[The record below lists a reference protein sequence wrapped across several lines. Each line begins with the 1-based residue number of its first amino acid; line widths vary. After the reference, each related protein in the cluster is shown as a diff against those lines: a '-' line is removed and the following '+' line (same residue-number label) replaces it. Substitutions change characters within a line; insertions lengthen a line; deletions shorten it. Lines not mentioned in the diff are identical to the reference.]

1 MHEDPPRVE
10 LLRDGAK
17 EASRLVTHLAI
28 AQLLFSTLNPSPA
41 QAQLNSIRP
50 VEPLLRRYKNLLKT
64 VLRDASLRARHAVD
78 VSGILREI
86 ERWLAEALLRAGESV
101 VAAVGD
107 NSDEEPE
114 PRDWDLNILCDA
126 LLVKRALKASIFER
140 KPTPSALVPAD
151 NLDTTE
157 SVLAGH
163 AHFPAVCT
171 SHVITHL
178 LSDNDEPEPEPDD
191 TNAAT
196 AAEKTS
202 YDVCLANWAND
213 SSNGAAAAVADETER
228 DDKVSSFNSHRLW

>member
-1 MHEDPPRVE
+1 MHAHAYMSVF
-10 LLRDGAK
+10 
-17 EASRLVTHLAI
+17 AS
-28 AQLLFSTLNPSPA
+28 
-41 QAQLNSIRP
+41 
-50 VEPLLRRYKNLLKT
+50 
-64 VLRDASLRARHAVD
+64 SLSYRGR
-78 VSGILREI
+78 S
-86 ERWLAEALLRAGESV
+86 AGESV

-126 LLVKRALKASIFER
+126 LLVKRALVPVSQKSAINFFSSN
-140 KPTPSALVPAD
+140 PTRGIKRRETRIDCNFIPPFLESEYLRREAHTIRSSSLLNIWIRLP
-151 NLDTTE
+151 E
-157 SVLAGH
+157 SVPAGH
-163 AHFPAVCT
+163 AHFPAVRT

-213 SSNGAAAAVADETER
+213 SSNGAAAAVADETDADVTAR
-228 DDKVSSFNSHRLW
+228 RQSVFFQLAQALW